1 VGATERLV
9 LFPTWLLLDLLGV
22 VMLSTFGHVEYLWSW
37 WAPLGTNNYFYKMGK
52 ENLNK
57 LAEDISNQW
66 SMKEMWSKIH
76 SLKLYKQNKPSKR
89 ATINSKHRDF
99 LSQIATAPNT
109 AMWSELSFSGDLLF
123 RDSNSNLSAR
133 EHLDFLNSRNPHS
146 AKGLDNVSYTT
157 FYI

>member
-1 VGATERLV
+1 
-9 LFPTWLLLDLLGV
+9 
-22 VMLSTFGHVEYLWSW
+22 
-37 WAPLGTNNYFYKMGK
+37 
-52 ENLNK
+52 
-57 LAEDISNQW
+57 
-66 SMKEMWSKIH
+66 MKEMWSKIH